1 MSGPATRS
9 CRLRPV
15 APADH
20 DVLRRL
26 RADVQVQNMLL
37 ANPPPGGDPDIAGWV
52 ARREANGR
60 LWTIAD
66 AATDACLGFIQISEI
81 HRKNAYGW
89 LGMAL
94 APEARGRGIAP
105 QAIAAVEDEARAIG
119 LRKLLRQGRTD
130 NPGAIAAYERAGYS
144 RVGVMREHYDDGERL
159 HDVLI
164 MERLLGPGS

>member
-1 MSGPATRS
+1 M
-9 CRLRPV
+9 
-15 APADH
+15 
-20 DVLRRL
+20 L
-26 RADVQVQNMLL
+26 RALRLDVRVQHLLL
-37 ANPPPGGDPDIAGWV
+37 ANPTPRGDADVEGWV

-66 AATDACLGFIQISEI
+66 AGTDACMGFIQISEI

-94 APEARGRGIAP
+94 APQARGRGLAP
-105 QAIAAVEDEARAIG
+105 QAIAAVEDEARATG

-130 NPGAIAAYERAGYS
+130 NEGAIAAYERAGYS
-144 RVGVMREHYDDGERL
+144 RVGVMRQHYDDGERL

-164 MERLLGPGS
+164 MERLLGPIA